1 MTDEGEEQESTEA
14 ESSVPAEAA
23 SEEPSKKKIGPASP
37 GTPAGKKKKKAAAS
51 SEATLTDPRALQ
63 LTTAFDAGDFVRV
76 RELATAL
83 TKTDDADLSA
93 MGRDYLARIA
103 VDGVQIAFL
112 GLCLMAILTIAWIY
126 VPH

>member
-1 MTDEGEEQESTEA
+1 VTDEAEEQESTQESTEA
-14 ESSVPAEAA
+14 VPSAPAEA
-23 SEEPSKKKIGPASP
+23 S
-37 GTPAGKKKKKAAAS
+37 PAGKKKKKKAAAT

-76 RELATAL
+76 RELATEL
-83 TKTDDADLSA
+83 TKTEDADLSA

>member
-1 MTDEGEEQESTEA
+1 MTDEAEEQESTEE

-23 SEEPSKKKIGPASP
+23 PEDAPKK
-37 GTPAGKKKKKAAAS
+37 KKKKKAAAT

-76 RELATAL
+76 RELATEL
-83 TKTDDADLSA
+83 SKTSDTDLSA

-103 VDGVQIAFL
+103 VDNVQIAFL
-112 GLCLMAILTIAWIY
+112 ALCFMAILTIAWIY
-126 VPH
+126 IPH